1 MRRPRYGG
9 SHPLPGA
16 PVKPLPAGS
25 PTPDDARAE
34 IGVRV
39 ADQLAEAVAHGP
51 YAAIRTAR
59 SLSDDELRLG
69 LDFVSTVLE
78 VASSSAR
85 AMASVLVERRDSAP
99 AIH

>member
-1 MRRPRYGG
+1 VNSLPLRPEI
-9 SHPLPGA
+9 S
-16 PVKPLPAGS
+16 
-25 PTPDDARAE
+25 DDARAE

-39 ADQLAEAVAHGP
+39 ADALAEAVAHGP

-59 SLSDDELRLG
+59 SLTDDELRLG

-85 AMASVLVERRDSAP
+85 AMASVLVERREGSSAP
-99 AIH
+99 ALH

>member
-1 MRRPRYGG
+1 MN
-9 SHPLPGA
+9 SLPIG
-16 PVKPLPAGS
+16 PDS
-25 PTPDDARAE
+25 PDDVRAE

-39 ADQLAEAVAHGP
+39 ADALAESVAHGP

-59 SLSDDELRLG
+59 SLTDDELRLG

-85 AMASVLVERRDSAP
+85 AMASVLAERRDGSSAS
-99 AIH
+99 ALH

>member
-1 MRRPRYGG
+1 MTSLPLRPD
-9 SHPLPGA
+9 S
-16 PVKPLPAGS
+16 S
-25 PTPDDARAE
+25 DDARAE

-39 ADQLAEAVAHGP
+39 ADALAEAVAHGP

-59 SLSDDELRLG
+59 SLTDDELRLG

-85 AMASVLVERRDSAP
+85 AMASVLAERREGSSAQ
-99 AIH
+99 AVH

>member
-1 MRRPRYGG
+1 MNSLPLRPEI
-9 SHPLPGA
+9 S
-16 PVKPLPAGS
+16 
-25 PTPDDARAE
+25 DDARAE

-39 ADQLAEAVAHGP
+39 ADALAEAVAHGP

-59 SLSDDELRLG
+59 SLTDDELRLG

-85 AMASVLVERRDSAP
+85 AMASVLVERREGSSAP
-99 AIH
+99 ALH

>member
-1 MRRPRYGG
+1 M
-9 SHPLPGA
+9 
-16 PVKPLPAGS
+16 KPLPS
-25 PTPDDARAE
+25 CPEPPEDTRAE

-59 SLSDDELRLG
+59 SLSEDELRLG

-85 AMASVLVERRDSAP
+85 AMASVLVERRGDGA
-99 AIH
+99 AALH

>member
-1 MRRPRYGG
+1 MNSLPLRPDF
-9 SHPLPGA
+9 SDH
-16 PVKPLPAGS
+16 
-25 PTPDDARAE
+25 ARAE

-39 ADQLAEAVAHGP
+39 ADALAEAVAHGP

-59 SLSDDELRLG
+59 SLTDDELRLG

-85 AMASVLVERRDSAP
+85 AMASVLVERREGSSAP
-99 AIH
+99 ALH

>member
-1 MRRPRYGG
+1 VNSLPLRPEI
-9 SHPLPGA
+9 S
-16 PVKPLPAGS
+16 
-25 PTPDDARAE
+25 DDARAE

-39 ADQLAEAVAHGP
+39 ADALAEAVAHGP

-59 SLSDDELRLG
+59 SLTDDELRLG

-85 AMASVLVERRDSAP
+85 AMASVLVERREGSSTP
-99 AIH
+99 ALH

>member
-1 MRRPRYGG
+1 M
-9 SHPLPGA
+9 
-16 PVKPLPAGS
+16 KPLPAGPQPS
-25 PTPDDARAE
+25 EEARAE
-34 IGVRV
+34 VGVRV

-85 AMASVLVERRDSAP
+85 AMASVLVERRGDA
-99 AIH
+99 ATTLH

>member
-1 MRRPRYGG
+1 MNSLPLRPDF
-9 SHPLPGA
+9 S
-16 PVKPLPAGS
+16 
-25 PTPDDARAE
+25 DDARAE

-39 ADQLAEAVAHGP
+39 ADALAEAVAHGP

-59 SLSDDELRLG
+59 SLTDDELRLG

-85 AMASVLVERRDSAP
+85 AMASVLVERREGSSAP
-99 AIH
+99 ALH

>member
-1 MRRPRYGG
+1 M
-9 SHPLPGA
+9 HPLSPG
-16 PVKPLPAGS
+16 
-25 PTPDDARAE
+25 PDPSEDSRTE
-34 IGVRV
+34 VGVRV
-39 ADQLAEAVAHGP
+39 ADALAEAVAHGP

-85 AMASVLVERRDSAP
+85 AMASVLAERRGEGATGKV
-99 AIH
+99 H

>member
-1 MRRPRYGG
+1 VNSLRMRPEI
-9 SHPLPGA
+9 
-16 PVKPLPAGS
+16 
-25 PTPDDARAE
+25 PDDARAE

-39 ADQLAEAVAHGP
+39 ADALAEAVAHGP

-59 SLSDDELRLG
+59 SLSDDELRFG

-85 AMASVLVERRDSAP
+85 AMASVLAERGDPGAAKPSL
-99 AIH
+99 H

>member
-1 MRRPRYGG
+1 MN
-9 SHPLPGA
+9 PLPIR
-16 PVKPLPAGS
+16 PE
-25 PTPDDARAE
+25 TPDDARAE

-39 ADQLAEAVAHGP
+39 ADALAEAVAHGP
-51 YAAIRTAR
+51 YAAMRTAR

-85 AMASVLVERRDSAP
+85 AMASVLAERRDGASAP
-99 AIH
+99 SIH

>member
-1 MRRPRYGG
+1 MTSLPIRPT
-9 SHPLPGA
+9 A
-16 PVKPLPAGS
+16 P
-25 PTPDDARAE
+25 DEARAE

-39 ADQLAEAVAHGP
+39 ADALAEAVAHGP
-51 YAAIRTAR
+51 YAALRTAR

-85 AMASVLVERRDSAP
+85 AMASVLADRRDDSAAP
-99 AIH
+99 RLH

>member
-1 MRRPRYGG
+1 VN
-9 SHPLPGA
+9 PLPIR
-16 PVKPLPAGS
+16 PE
-25 PTPDDARAE
+25 TPDDARAE

-39 ADQLAEAVAHGP
+39 ADALAEAVAHGP

-85 AMASVLVERRDSAP
+85 AMASVLAERRDGAP
-99 AIH
+99 APSIH

>member
-1 MRRPRYGG
+1 VNSLPLRPEF
-9 SHPLPGA
+9 S
-16 PVKPLPAGS
+16 
-25 PTPDDARAE
+25 DDARAE

-39 ADQLAEAVAHGP
+39 ADALAEAVAHGP

-59 SLSDDELRLG
+59 SLTDDELRLG

-85 AMASVLVERRDSAP
+85 AMASVLVERREGSSAP
-99 AIH
+99 ALH

>member
-1 MRRPRYGG
+1 VTSAPSRFLPR
-9 SHPLPGA
+9 
-16 PVKPLPAGS
+16 
-25 PTPDDARAE
+25 DDARLE
-34 IGVRV
+34 VGVRV
-39 ADQLAEAVAHGP
+39 ADALAEAVSHGP

-85 AMASVLVERRDSAP
+85 ALASVLAERGDGGVAAP
-99 AIH
+99 LH